1 MLADLLNL
9 GCGPYPVQPGTMV
22 AGVVCETVW
31 NCDWTAFPGVQ
42 LVCDV
47 RTLDLP
53 VGSFKVIR
61 AHEFLEH
68 FEQYDGKRILANC
81 YNWLSADG
89 VVEIKVPD
97 VQSLAE
103 FFVDPAAPDTDAD
116 FIGRLYAHGD
126 HKWGFTASTLRELLE
141 RVGFKNVTVERRLTV
156 RDMVA
161 VGWK

>member
-1 MLADLLNL
+1 MLADCLNL
-9 GCGPYPVQPGTMV
+9 GCGPNVLTPLAYV
-22 AGVVCETVW
+22 AGVPCASIW

-53 VGSFKVIR
+53 AGAFKVIR

-68 FEQYDGKRILANC
+68 FEQYDGRRIVANC
-81 YNWLSADG
+81 LNWLTPGG
-89 VVEIKVPD
+89 VIELKVPD
-97 VQSLAE
+97 VQALAE
-103 FFVDPAAPDTDAD
+103 CYISPAHPDTASD

-126 HKWGFTASTLRELLE
+126 HRWGFTADTLRNLLE
-141 RVGFKNVTVERRLTV
+141 VSGFRQVEVERRLFV

-161 VGWK
+161 TGRR